1 MVVLCSK
8 GHEVEKAD
16 NKLIILS
23 RDGVINE
30 DRGVITTPD
39 EWVALSG
46 SLEAIACLHR
56 AHFRVIVAT
65 NQPGIMLGR
74 LSVSDLNAIHQK
86 MHDAVS
92 VSGGK
97 IEAIFFC
104 PHTADAGCSCRK
116 PSPTL
121 LLDIAE
127 RFDTPLNEIVYVGDT
142 VNDMMAAQNAGC
154 QPFLV
159 LTGKGGE
166 AFAAG
171 VVPDSAHVRV
181 NLAAVVRELVGAV

>member
-1 MVVLCSK
+1 MVDKSE
-8 GHEVEKAD
+8 H
-16 NKLIILS
+16 KLIILS

-39 EWVALSG
+39 EWRALPG
-46 SLEAIACLHR
+46 SLDAMARLHR

-74 LSVSDLNAIHQK
+74 LNVSDLNAIHQK
-86 MHDAVS
+86 MHDEVNAA
-92 VSGGK
+92 GGK

-104 PHTADAGCSCRK
+104 PHTPEAGCTCRK
-116 PSPTL
+116 PSPAML
-121 LLDIAE
+121 QDIAE
-127 RFDTPLNEIVYVGDT
+127 RFDVPLNEIVYVGDT
-142 VNDMMAAQNAGC
+142 KNDMMAAQSAGC

-159 LTGKGGE
+159 LTGRGGE
-166 AFAAG
+166 TFAAG
-171 VVPDSAHVRV
+171 AVPDAAHVRV